1 MMGSRKFFVLS
12 MALALALVG
21 SGTALGQICTAS
33 SSGATVRAEGITEL
47 TSDIRLQCFS
57 GSSLLVENYKLV
69 IDVND
74 GVQITNTIDSSDTK
88 IASDITLTFDDP
100 AGGTN
105 DKTDT
110 GKIVGPSSVEF
121 VLDRQAFTTAQTLIG
136 RISGIRVNASA
147 GGSLITASLSD
158 NDAGFLREQVTIGRR
173 VVGLKTKR
181 QGDPVEGAACTNSV
195 GISSGTLDTNKNI
208 YTAAIRVEEGFATAF
223 KADNG
228 NSRKTRLML
237 SFADIPAGVRVWL
250 RPGNTTR
257 SNEINGSGDAQTCD
271 PALRLHLLT
280 GLDSNGFGVG
290 EAISIGDAA
299 DEDDNFVE
307 VSLSNGSGK
316 AFYEVQ
322 LNQDDPDNDPATAS
336 TTSDTTTEKC
346 DIPVTFTW
354 KSASVGLGTGTMSA
368 SFAPVSSGFTA
379 SVEDNFL
386 PRFVRTGSAVEAI
399 TIEDCSTTLLFPF
412 VTNQVSHDTGI
423 VISNT
428 SMDAFGTTA
437 HEGSCMIHY
446 YGSMVGGGAA
456 PSAMRTDSIAG
467 GAQEVFMLSSKAPG
481 FQGYLMARCG
491 FQFGHGLAF
500 ITNGAGGSP
509 TYAQGYLAL
518 VVPVSH
524 GDRGVDGGA
533 AEQLSN

>member
-69 IDVND
+69 INVND

-88 IASDITLTFDDP
+88 IAADIKLTFDDP
-100 AGGTN
+100 AGGSN
-105 DKTDT
+105 DVTDT

-121 VLDRQAFTTAQTLIG
+121 VLNRQAFTTSQTLIG

-147 GGSLITASLSD
+147 GGSLITASLAD

-173 VVGLKTKR
+173 VAGLKTKR

-195 GISSGTLDTNKNI
+195 GISSGTLDTNVNA
-208 YTAAIRVEEGFATAF
+208 YTAAIRVEEGFAKAF
-223 KADNG
+223 TTSAA
-228 NSRKTRLML
+228 NSRNVRLML

-250 RPGNTTR
+250 RPGNTAR
-257 SNEINGSGDAQTCD
+257 ENEINGEKDAQTCD
-271 PALRLHLLT
+271 DSLTLHLLT

-316 AFYEVQ
+316 AFYEVT
-322 LNQDDPDNDPATAS
+322 LED
-336 TTSDTTTEKC
+336 DTTTEKC

-354 KSASVGLGTGTMSA
+354 KAATVGLGRGTMSA

-412 VTNQVSHDTGI
+412 VTNQESYDTGI

-437 HEGSCMIHY
+437 HSGSCMVHY

-456 PSAMRTDSIAG
+456 PSAMPTDSIAG
-467 GAQEVFMLSSKAPG
+467 GEQEVLMLSREAPG
-481 FQGYLMARCG
+481 FQGYLMVRCG
-491 FQFGHGLAF
+491 FQFGHGSAF
-500 ITNGAGGSP
+500 IINGTGGVP
-509 TYAQGYLAL
+509 THAQNYLAL

-524 GDRGVDGGA
+524 GDRGVQGGA
-533 AEQLSN
+533 AEQLEH